1 MLDTKKQMTYSLRD
15 CIMGGEVFEMKIK
28 MIAIDLDSTLLQSD
42 KSISEYTARILH
54 NCQQEGILV
63 AFATA
68 RSEHSCGRFID
79 LIKPNAVVSNGG
91 ALVRVQD
98 KIIYRATMNRDIAN
112 KLLLSCLKQPSV
124 GYITVDTDNGY
135 FINKHVDI
143 NNSVWAEYLPAFY
156 ADLENGLD
164 CDAYKITVE
173 ISDNKTAY
181 EIMADFPTVDVIR
194 YAGERWYRFADKAA
208 DKWNGVKALADYS
221 GIEVSEI
228 AAFGDDY
235 NDVEMLRRCGVGVAM
250 ANAIDD
256 VKAVADYI
264 CDTNNNDGVA
274 KWLDDKVLRVSEAG
288 A

>member
-1 MLDTKKQMTYSLRD
+1 
-15 CIMGGEVFEMKIK
+15 MKIK
-28 MIAIDLDSTLLQSD
+28 MIALDLDSTLLKSD
-42 KSISEYTARILH
+42 KSISEYTLH
-54 NCQQEGILV
+54 VLNRCQQEGILV

-68 RSEHSCGRFID
+68 RSENSCKRFTD
-79 LIKPNAVVSNGG
+79 LVKPNAIVSNGG

-98 KIIYRATMNRDIAN
+98 KTIYRAVMSMDVAN

-124 GYITVDTDNGY
+124 GYITVDTEMGY
-135 FINKHVDI
+135 FVNKHVDI
-143 NNSVWAEYLPAFY
+143 NNSMWVEYLPALY
-156 ADLENGLD
+156 ANLADGLD
-164 CDAYKITVE
+164 CEAYKITVE
-173 ISDNKTAY
+173 ITDDAIAH

-235 NDVEMLRRCGVGVAM
+235 NDVEMLRGCGVGVAM
-250 ANAIDD
+250 ANAVDK
-256 VKAVADYI
+256 VKAVADHI

-274 KWLDDKVLRVSEAG
+274 KWLEDKVLKT
-288 A
+288 